1 MITDSIKTIK
11 LKLMLTAVKEGKV
24 YEIDNNLIDRQG
36 YRNAEGVMTLAKIF
50 HPEAFQQ

>member
-1 MITDSIKTIK
+1 MKDGFETAEGYKE
-11 LKLMLTAVKEGKV
+11 LTAVKEGKV